1 MQASEVQ
8 HEVDLPRQ
16 EVVKKS
22 FEGSGFRAFKPYAL
36 GQSPL

>member
-16 EVVKKS
+16 EVVKKKAS
-22 FEGSGFRAFKPYAL
+22 RVLDLGLLSPKP
-36 GQSPL
+36 